1 MLIIQ
6 MMPPLIIQPPLVQL
20 QLPTKHG
27 TATPTAADVRRAV
40 FCIVMG
46 SEDCMDAFEKL
57 LRLPL
62 KVGMRLG
69 VMWGMDISLVELEA
83 SSRVLKKPLG

>member
-1 MLIIQ
+1 
-6 MMPPLIIQPPLVQL
+6 MPLFNP
-20 QLPTKHG
+20 
-27 TATPTAADVRRAV
+27 AADVRRAV

-62 KVGMRLG
+62 KVSRL
-69 VMWGMDISLVELEA
+69 VLSL
-83 SSRVLKKPLG
+83 SSTHPPHPPHPTGSFPVIHWSLCAALCGCWNVTARAGFAPCC